1 MPVTIST
8 NVTHNRKFKATLRLK
23 LISKCKLLERMRKR
37 ERVHV
42 CVRVVKLESI
52 PRDGTERKAMGRWIS
67 KGDECF
73 HWRGKSESGRKQS
86 DRAWEFGSR
95 RSRIRHRV
103 DRKQTRSA
111 HYLPFLS
118 FTVLRPLLFGFLFG

>member
-73 HWRGKSESGRKQS
+73 HWS
-86 DRAWEFGSR
+86 DRFAVGRQIEESARVEGNNATVRGSL
-95 RSRIRHRV
+95 V
-103 DRKQTRSA
+103 A
-111 HYLPFLS
+111 EE
-118 FTVLRPLLFGFLFG
+118 VG